1 MATARLEDL
10 RGAMKLG
17 VVGRRVRVEIADGR
31 IFVGELQCFDGEQN
45 LIMERTIE
53 HRIGDVEGDNER
65 DVGMVM
71 VPGRELV
78 KCELE
83 SSALAEFDSTVRA
96 MLTQS

>member
-1 MATARLEDL
+1 MASAGAGDL
-10 RGAMKLG
+10 RAAMKLG

-45 LIMERTIE
+45 MIMERTIE
-53 HRIGDVEGDNER
+53 HRIGDVEGDDER

-71 VPGRELV
+71 VPGCELV

-83 SSALAEFDSTVRA
+83 ASALDEFDSTVRA